1 MASQVAKWACHKLEC
16 LADFAQKISADTQ
29 GNGGCCVELFAGQ
42 GHSVCREDS
51 CPGAE
56 SIEARLLRIKP
67 PFSRNIFIA
76 ANESEAAALSNIITP
91 LDTTQS
97 ARIITGNSLHEAVMR
112 QVFDSMPRSTAGFAL
127 IDPPG
132 YAALRWSVIKKL
144 AQHGVDWE
152 GHKMDLLV
160 IFPLEMAL
168 LRNLTRRECE
178 NSINRLYG
186 NTEWQNIRKKRIEDK
201 IDLGKV
207 RKELIELFKTG
218 LKGLGYKHVEDA
230 EPARFS
236 DPPYY
241 HVIWASD
248 RVSRA
253 AELKEIWS
261 RERYLPC
268 EMFG

>member
-1 MASQVAKWACHKLEC
+1 MASQVSKWTCHKLEC
-16 LADFAQKISADTQ
+16 LAEFAQKVSAGTQ
-29 GNGGCCVELFAGQ
+29 DDGVCCVELFAGYE
-42 GHSVCREDS
+42 HSQCPDTS
-51 CPGAE
+51 CPGTE
-56 SIEARLLRIKP
+56 RIEARLLRIKP
-67 PFSRNIFIA
+67 PFSLNIFIA
-76 ANESEAAALSNIITP
+76 ANESDAAVASNTVTP
-91 LDTTQS
+91 IDTARS
-97 ARIITGNSLHEAVMR
+97 ARIITGNSLHESVMR
-112 QVFDSMPRSTAGFAL
+112 QVFDNMPRSTAGLAI

-144 AQHGVDWE
+144 AQHGVDWK
-152 GHKMDLLV
+152 GHKMDLLL

-186 NTEWQNIRKKRIEDK
+186 STAWQEIRQKRIEDK
-201 IDLGKV
+201 LAPDKV
-207 RKELIELFKTG
+207 RGELVELFKAG
-218 LKGLGYKHVEDA
+218 LKGLGYKYVEDT

-248 RVSRA
+248 RASRA